1 MCKGKQNSLHIILFI
16 FVVDP
21 STLAIGPPSN
31 PKFQVEA
38 QDTHHSVHL
47 VL

>member
-1 MCKGKQNSLHIILFI
+1 MHKGKQNSLHIILFI

-21 STLAIGPPSN
+21 STLAIGQTSSPQL
-31 PKFQVEA
+31 QVEA
-38 QDTHHSVHL
+38 QDTHHSLHL